1 MSWIKRNLYFLIGSL
16 IAVGLMVA
24 GAIFLYSKYS
34 SATSITEEIHKQ
46 YSELNELN
54 KQNPHPGEAKAGKI
68 DNVKT
73 AKDQEETLRA
83 YITKSRQYFQKV
95 PAIPDTPKVANADFA
110 AQLRNTMV
118 LLHREAEQSSV
129 KLPNDYYFSFEAQR
143 RLMLF
148 DAGSLEH
155 LATHLGEVK
164 ALTEILFNAKINS
177 LDSVRRER
185 VSAKDDTNDP
195 DYLTKKTTSTPLA
208 DLTPYEFTFR
218 CFTPELAQVLS
229 ALASS
234 PNGFIVKSIN
244 VEPAAVVTEAMP
256 GGALPAT
263 PAAPVVAPAYA
274 PPAAYNS
281 ADAAAAMARRYGLAP
296 GGPQPYFPPATAVP
310 APVVAA
316 PSNKGN
322 GLTTFLSEKPL
333 KITLAVEVIK
343 LKPATK

>member
-16 IAVGLMVA
+16 VAVGLMVA
-24 GAIFLYSKYS
+24 GAIFLYSKIS
-34 SATSITEEIHKQ
+34 SANSITEEIHKQ

-68 DNVKT
+68 DNVKA
-73 AKDQEETLRA
+73 AKEQEEALRA
-83 YITKSRQYFQKV
+83 YITKSRQYFQRV
-95 PAIPDTPKVANADFA
+95 AAIPDTAKVANADFA

-118 LLHREAEQSSV
+118 LLHREADQASV

-164 ALTEILFNAKINS
+164 ALTEILFSAKINS

-185 VSAKDDTNDP
+185 VSTKDDTNDP
-195 DYLTKKTTSTPLA
+195 DYLSKKTTSTTLA

-244 VEPAAVVTEAMP
+244 VEPAAVAMD
-256 GGALPAT
+256 AT
-263 PAAPVVAPAYA
+263 PGVPVPVAPIAPVVAPTFV
-274 PPAAYNS
+274 PPAVYGGAEAS
-281 ADAAAAMARRYGLAP
+281 AAFASRYGLGP
-296 GGPQPYFPPATAVP
+296 GGRQPYFPPATVAQAPAVTAP
-310 APVVAA
+310 A
-316 PSNKGN
+316 NKGN

-333 KITLAVEVIK
+333 KIILAVEVIK